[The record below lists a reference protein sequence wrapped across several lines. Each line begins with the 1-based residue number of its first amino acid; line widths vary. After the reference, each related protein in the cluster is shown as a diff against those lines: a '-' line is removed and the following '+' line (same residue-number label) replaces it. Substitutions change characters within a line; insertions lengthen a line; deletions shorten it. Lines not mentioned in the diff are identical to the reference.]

1 MEGRHVRLRL
11 FWQLRAGSSRAGGAW
26 RGNRSLGSAQEASY
40 PYLHLE
46 VAADK
51 KLASHVECIM
61 RVG

>member
-11 FWQLRAGSSRAGGAW
+11 FWQLRAGSSRAGHGGAIA
-26 RGNRSLGSAQEASY
+26 RDQEASY

-51 KLASHVECIM
+51 KLASHVEYIM